1 MSYVPRILTEWDDLQ
16 AVRHAAQMNVKTLP
30 DSRILSN
37 AYLPSTEAKV
47 IKLIPGHATL
57 GVDDTLLLRSAVTN
71 LVAARAI
78 RVAME
83 IEKSLEYEYK
93 RTREKMAEALEKQ
106 AAEDLGDISVLAS
119 WVTPADILRVSG
131 PTRTAKANETWLYE
145 TSVIR

>member
-1 MSYVPRILTEWDDLQ
+1 MSYTPRILTASDDLQ
-16 AVRHAAQMNVKTLP
+16 GVRHAAQMNNKTLP
-30 DSRILSN
+30 DSRILST

-47 IKLIPGHATL
+47 IKLIPGYATL
-57 GVDDTLLLRSAVTN
+57 GTDDTLLLKSGVTN

-93 RTREKMAEALEKQ
+93 RTREKMAQALEDQ
-106 AAEDLGDISVLAS
+106 AAEDLGGISVLS
-119 WVTPADILRVSG
+119 DEITPADILRVSG
-131 PTRTAKANETWLYE
+131 PTRAAKENSTFLYE